1 MNGLHFPLFAG
12 SIYGIMSKARVPV
25 TGDETTLAGR
35 SFQQKKQCE
44 PSWLAGLNNGMEVP
58 GKVGWGQII
67 VTGASL
73 MKSDSPVQCGGVREG
88 GYLVQIPSMSS
99 LIGCAFGQVT

>member
-1 MNGLHFPLFAG
+1 
-12 SIYGIMSKARVPV
+12 
-25 TGDETTLAGR
+25 
-35 SFQQKKQCE
+35 
-44 PSWLAGLNNGMEVP
+44 MEVP